1 MRRRNTLKSFIYL
14 NRGITGQ
21 TGTEMKHTI
30 DRDPTNTKRTGA
42 FKHRM
47 NPVNHLESKLTYG
60 WDYMNS

>member
-1 MRRRNTLKSFIYL
+1 MRRRNTLKSFIDL

-47 NPVNHLESKLTYG
+47 NPVNHLES
-60 WDYMNS
+60 N